1 MDEDKKP
8 STVRHTRAI
17 RVAQSKH
24 VPGPPPA
31 ESVIEWLCDVVHP
44 ATYAQMDY
52 YYHLHL
58 RARLLSLP
66 VMVALVLS
74 MIWRQIGSASELVR
88 MLAQEGL
95 LWVTPLRVSQQ
106 ALSQRLLHFPA
117 VLFERVLTDLLPR
130 IQARWVER
138 TRPLQA
144 EVAWAQE
151 RFGRLLIFDGSTL
164 DSLLRKLKACRE
176 LPVAP
181 LAGRMAAL
189 LHLGSRLPVQIWYEA
204 DAQAPDLRFVER
216 LLASLRAHD
225 LLVFDMGLLDYGL
238 YDRLT
243 ERCVA
248 FITRT
253 KRNTAFRMA
262 QVLQRSATI
271 HDQVV
276 NLGSTLHYSCAHRM
290 RLVEVLYQ
298 GHWYRY
304 LTNVLDPE
312 RLPAE
317 HVAALYRR
325 RWRIENA
332 FSIVK
337 RLLGLA
343 YLWVGS
349 ENGIQL
355 QVWATWLLYAMLIDL
370 TDAVAGQLNVLFD
383 AVSVE
388 MVFRGLY
395 HFTEAYHRKA
405 ADDPVLYLAQ
415 HARDLGVLKRTRKTK
430 PILAPANGP

>member
-1 MDEDKKP
+1 MEEDKKP

-31 ESVIEWLCDVVHP
+31 AAVTEWLSELVHP

-52 YYHLHL
+52 YYRLHL
-58 RARLLSLP
+58 RARLLNLP

-74 MIWRQIGSASELVR
+74 MVWRQIGSASELVR

-95 LWVTPLRVSQQ
+95 LWVSPMRVSQQ

-117 VLFERVLTDLLPR
+117 VLFERVLTDLLPL

-138 TRPLQA
+138 TRPLPP
-144 EVAWAQE
+144 EVAWVQE

-181 LAGRMAAL
+181 LAGRMAAM

-204 DAQAPDLRFVER
+204 DPHAPDLRFVER

-225 LLVFDMGLLDYGL
+225 LLVFDMGLLDFGL
-238 YDRLT
+238 FDRLT
-243 ERCVA
+243 EGCIA
-248 FITRT
+248 FITRPR
-253 KRNTAFRMA
+253 RNTVFQIA
-262 QVLQRSATI
+262 QVLQRSATV

-276 NLGSTLHYSCAHRM
+276 HLGSSVQYSCAHCM

-304 LTNVLDPE
+304 LTNVLDPQ

-317 HVAALYRR
+317 QVVALYRR
-325 RWRIENA
+325 RWRIEDA

-370 TDAVAGQLNVLFD
+370 ADAVAGQLDVLFD

-415 HARDLGVLKRTRKTK
+415 HARDLAILKRKRKAK
-430 PILAPANGP
+430 PTPAPSTGP